1 MECTN
6 SVYLY
11 YMLLYLLCT
20 LREMLGSRRLC
31 SAREFYLVPTV
42 CFLLQIHADQPTT
55 YQYLVKFISPTK
67 KSKYITRVWHGVDCV
82 FESLTELQEKLI
94 EDFLTNFLQVP
105 HLRWNILRKRTT
117 LRGG

>member
-11 YMLLYLLCT
+11 YMLLYFMHT
-20 LREMLGSRRLC
+20 GKKVGSRRLC
-31 SAREFYLVPTV
+31 SAREIYLVLTV
-42 CFLLQIHADQPTT
+42 CFLLQIQADQPTT

-67 KSKYITRVWHGVDCV
+67 KRKYITRVWHGVDYV
-82 FESLTELQEKLI
+82 FESLIELQEKLI
-94 EDFLTNFLQVP
+94 EDFPDKLPSSPTFEVGY
-105 HLRWNILRKRTT
+105 ILRERIT